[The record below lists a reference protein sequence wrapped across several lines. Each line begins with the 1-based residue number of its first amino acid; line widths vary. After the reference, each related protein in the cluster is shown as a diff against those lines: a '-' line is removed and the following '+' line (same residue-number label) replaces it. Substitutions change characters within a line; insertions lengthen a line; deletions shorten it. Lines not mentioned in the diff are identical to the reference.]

1 MTFSPMIAGAGLVG
15 WQMLQS
21 TMQSQR
27 STFDQSAE
35 IARETTYF
43 KEKIGT
49 ISSAE
54 ELVDDRRLLSVALAA
69 FGMSDEIDSKYL
81 IQRII
86 EEGAD
91 DNNSIANKLGDS
103 RYITLAQAFDFQEIT
118 NYKTEEAGFGDPIF
132 AAYEERMMVELEE
145 TLASPEYANDPVS
158 SVLFRLQVE
167 SNISEQRDHFLTNI
181 ATVKSVEDLLDN
193 YDLKSVV
200 LKAFDLE
207 DRANSTTLL
216 KRVLSENPAKTGA
229 LSTVLGDPNMVALAE
244 TFAFYDVETKT
255 VLETENFAENIVNE
269 YKWQQFKSAVDE
281 VDSSIGAALQF
292 QKSIPDLSSS
302 GISENAKWYSVLGST
317 VMREVFETALGLPS
331 GFSQIDIDKQLEIIK
346 EKADQRFGIS
356 TFSDLEN
363 ENSMNKIIHG
373 YLLQDQLAQGSAFG
387 SQHIAMTLLS
397 TIRYDN

>member
-1 MTFSPMIAGAGLVG
+1 MIAGAGLVG

>member
-1 MTFSPMIAGAGLVG
+1 MIAGAGLVG

-27 STFDQSAE
+27 SSFDQSAE

-103 RYITLAQAFDFQEIT
+103 RYITLAQAFDFQEIM

-158 SVLFRLQVE
+158 SALFRLQVE

-181 ATVKSVEDLLDN
+181 ASVKSVEDLLDN

-216 KRVLSENPAKTGA
+216 KRVLSENPTKTGA

>member
-1 MTFSPMIAGAGLVG
+1 MIAGAGLVG

-181 ATVKSVEDLLDN
+181 ASVKSVEDLLDN